1 MMCKGYGIHQRNTS
15 SWVLEYIKVQG
26 ILNQIYGMFNGQFC
40 LYHHAS
46 CFMNPFALQS
56 LECAKI
62 FAAHNALSYW
72 MDEYRVNKDDSRDYS
87 LNALRSLAL

>member
-1 MMCKGYGIHQRNTS
+1 MG
-15 SWVLEYIKVQG
+15 
-26 ILNQIYGMFNGQFC
+26 C
-40 LYHHAS
+40 LMGNFVWYYHAS

-62 FAAHNALSYW
+62 FAAHNVLSYW
-72 MDEYRVNKDDSRDYS
+72 MDEYHVNKDDSRDDS